1 MKLQNM
7 TVIFIIIMIPIIVVV
22 SYYIGL
28 QINTI
33 TMQKDYTVKL
43 QTAAKDSIQA
53 LEINTVEWNSASS
66 NLADSKRRDVLAAIN
81 TFTTS
86 LANSMGIGGAGK
98 GRIQTYIPAIA
109 YTMYDGYYI
118 YSASPMKEQD
128 TRERSSNGDIETND
142 DGTEKDYGRT
152 QFNQN
157 GDIIYDGSNV
167 SYQYVLKPYSPYS
180 ARYVNG
186 NIDITVNYTLDNYI
200 RVYGKVGT
208 SDEDKSVAKEGYL
221 VVCDNNDVGVDNVSN
236 GGISGIKYRGAEIKP
251 ETLKENIY
259 ADGNVAEYPYIY
271 DQYDNKL
278 YWDGSNYFSVD
289 KYNKKVY
296 LQDALPEGD
305 AGFSITNR
313 FRKISI
319 PVKNKDDEWAVQKVF
334 QILNPGGEYKFYYE
348 NGSGAFVEFTS
359 VENIDGSDNKK
370 LAGVE
375 VEKDKDFSAINYCV
389 ESYVFTQWVTKN
401 LGNIKVGDMQI
412 STGNSINSLENITS
426 AEQQYYGQYNNV
438 GSDQYIFRISDSNN
452 PDPEND
458 DAYAESVLAQH
469 KKDIIINTIEK
480 NLSQATAQVKEMN
493 PNYEYRLPQLSYDE
507 WEQALSNISIIAFMQ
522 GMPIGLKYYNN
533 YAIATSTLNKEF
545 VDPDELYFAGKDDQ
559 YYHQRQCEQA
569 TGSDYVGYR
578 SIDYVAKSYEKSD
591 NGTTSTKYYYPHA
604 NSTNSELECY
614 YCLVNR
620 STYKNNGRWKGNLLY
635 KNWSDSYYNALARE
649 RYMQLDEPG
658 TYKPNITITKTASS
672 GSVEYGGTITYIIT
686 ITNNGIVE
694 DKINFLDFWDKND
707 FGENIEVLTNT
718 LSLDDPV
725 PNTVIYEKNPN
736 GTNKLDQNGNPIA
749 KNGIYVG
756 DITIKSGETKTLEYK
771 INAKGN
777 LGKDLVNI
785 AAIYSYG
792 NNDVSITE
800 AKATTRVKKTIN
812 VHKPEV
818 AQNYNIVLL
827 LDHSDS
833 MKVKDLQAVYS
844 GVQTLLG
851 NDYIG
856 GKLFDNA
863 NKNNQSNSA
872 ISMINFWGRAKV
884 KYTNLKTKQEIE
896 NAIEKDYKTATIF
909 DNLGGTNYS
918 EALEQAAL
926 EFEKMGNSKKNILVF
941 FTDGAPTVPSMGDLG
956 AVGYTIHSEK
966 NEYYYW
972 THPLVG
978 ISKKEKGGL
987 GEKIWLNGDKDFLGK
1002 TIYRGI
1008 KEIVDDMKKINTD
1021 IYCINYG
1028 DDNSVYGLKNIIS
1041 SYKEENQKYYAYARD
1056 EEGVKDAFKSIG
1068 NSILNSDIG
1077 DINYSPATSNKI
1089 KLEKPEEI
1097 TCIQVGT
1104 KKYIKD
1110 TEDYN
1115 SIIKVENGETYL
1127 NLEQIDL
1134 TQTIT
1139 IIY

>member
-7 TVIFIIIMIPIIVVV
+7 TVIFIIIMIPIIIVT

-28 QINTI
+28 QIKTI

-334 QILNPGGEYKFYYE
+334 QILNPGGGSKFYYE
-348 NGSGAFVEFTS
+348 NESGAFVEFT
-359 VENIDGSDNKK
+359 
-370 LAGVE
+370 
-375 VEKDKDFSAINYCV
+375 EKTALGDVNQDKDYSAINYCV
-389 ESYVFTQWVTKN
+389 ESYVFTKWVTKN
-401 LGNIKVGDMQI
+401 LGNIKVRDI
-412 STGNSINSLENITS
+412 KSLTE
-426 AEQQYYGQYNNV
+426 GQYNNV
-438 GSDQYIFRISDSNN
+438 DDSEKNIFEIDKDNN

-469 KKDIIINTIEK
+469 KKDVIINTIEK
-480 NLSQATAQVKEMN
+480 NLSQATAQAKEMN

-545 VDPDELYFAGKDDQ
+545 VDPDELYFAGTDDQ

-591 NGTTSTKYYYPHA
+591 KGTTSTKYYYPHA

-620 STYKNNGRWKGNLLY
+620 STYNAKNEAS
-635 KNWSDSYYNALARE
+635 WSDNPYSSWIDSYYNALARE
-649 RYMQLDEPG
+649 RYMQLDDIEG
-658 TYKPNITITKTASS
+658 KSITDIS
-672 GSVEYGGTITYIIT
+672 
-686 ITNNGIVE
+686 
-694 DKINFLDFWDKND
+694 
-707 FGENIEVLTNT
+707 
-718 LSLDDPV
+718 
-725 PNTVIYEKNPN
+725 
-736 GTNKLDQNGNPIA
+736 IA
-749 KNGIYVG
+749 KNVDKTTKYYGDNIKYTIQVTNKSTGVKTFDIVDEFNKNINDFIRITSIKEPYRIENEKIIIENVTLEAGASKTITIEGKVIGNVGIYKNTAKIIM
-756 DITIKSGETKTLEYK
+756 DEKEFKS
-771 INAKGN
+771 
-777 LGKDLVNI
+777 
-785 AAIYSYG
+785 
-792 NNDVSITE
+792 NDVSVTVI
-800 AKATTRVKKTIN
+800 KNVKILASSLM
-812 VHKPEV
+812 PP
-818 AQNYNIVLL
+818 ANIVFII
-827 LDHSDS
+827 DASAS
-833 MKVKDLQAVYS
+833 MVGQRIHN
-844 GVQTLLG
+844 VQ
-851 NDYIG
+851 
-856 GKLFDNA
+856 
-863 NKNNQSNSA
+863 
-872 ISMINFWGRAKV
+872 
-884 KYTNLKTKQEIE
+884 
-896 NAIEKDYKTATIF
+896 NAIEKFVNDMPNDGQSQIGYVKFYTIGLWFIGVPYGDKKGPYTMEQKSDFIADLTFGASGDLLAATPFATGLNSGNKLLKEMKNGNKNINIAIFLSDGVNFYIEFPDYKTRAKELKDVADRVYAIGYKAELATNFQTLRDDIASDKNYFKESKDMEQVFKDIF
-909 DNLGGTNYS
+909 DDI
-918 EALEQAAL
+918 AD
-926 EFEKMGNSKKNILVF
+926 KIDKNI
-941 FTDGAPTVPSMGDLG
+941 DGSSLIESASDISGTSMIGGKWICLKNDSECDFSIDDDNKVKG
-956 AVGYTIHSEK
+956 IDIYT
-966 NEYYYW
+966 
-972 THPLVG
+972 T
-978 ISKKEKGGL
+978 
-987 GEKIWLNGDKDFLGK
+987 KI
-1002 TIYRGI
+1002 II
-1008 KEIVDDMKKINTD
+1008 KEDDVPKENATEGRTLLEWSNTGY
-1021 IYCINYG
+1021 IG
-1028 DDNSVYGLKNIIS
+1028 
-1041 SYKEENQKYYAYARD
+1041 
-1056 EEGVKDAFKSIG
+1056 KSAG
-1068 NSILNSDIG
+1068 YL
-1077 DINYSPATSNKI
+1077 
-1089 KLEKPEEI
+1089 
-1097 TCIQVGT
+1097 
-1104 KKYIKD
+1104 
-1110 TEDYN
+1110 
-1115 SIIKVENGETYL
+1115 YL
-1127 NLEQIDL
+1127 NLSKFSPESSVKLEIVQ
-1134 TQTIT
+1134 
-1139 IIY
+1139 

>member
-7 TVIFIIIMIPIIVVV
+7 TVIFIIIMIPIILVV

-33 TMQKDYTVKL
+33 TMQKNYTVKL

-86 LANSMGIGGAGK
+86 LANGMGIGGAGK
-98 GRIQTYIPAIA
+98 GRIQTYIPAIV

-118 YSASPMKEQD
+118 YSASLMKDQD
-128 TRERSSNGDIETND
+128 TDK
-142 DGTEKDYGRT
+142 DGLT
-152 QFNQN
+152 QFNADGTIKSN
-157 GDIIYDGSNV
+157 GK
-167 SYQYVLKPYSPYS
+167 SYQYILKPYSPYS
-180 ARYVNG
+180 ARYVNVNE
-186 NIDITVNYTLDNYI
+186 NIDVTVNYTLDNYI
-200 RVYGKVGT
+200 RVYGTVNG
-208 SDEDKSVAKEGYL
+208 EYQAKEGYL
-221 VVCDNNDVGVDNVSN
+221 VVCDDDAGVRVNKN
-236 GGISGIKYRGAEIKP
+236 GGSISGITYRGATIKP
-251 ETLKENIY
+251 EALTEQVYTDEGVKEY
-259 ADGNVAEYPYIY
+259 QYIY

-278 YWDGSNYFSVD
+278 YWDGSKYFSVD
-289 KYNKKVY
+289 KYNNKVY
-296 LQDALPEGD
+296 LQNALPEGD

-319 PVKNKDDEWAVQKVF
+319 PMYDNREDEWTVQKVF
-334 QILNPGGEYKFYYE
+334 QILNPGGGYKFYYE
-348 NGSGAFVEFTS
+348 NQSGAFVEFTS

-389 ESYVFTQWVTKN
+389 ESYVFTNWVTKKLSSITVRN
-401 LGNIKVGDMQI
+401 MQ
-412 STGNSINSLENITS
+412 SPTV
-426 AEQQYYGQYNNV
+426 GQYNNV
-438 GSDQYIFRISDSNN
+438 GEDANIFVINSNNN

-458 DAYAESVLAQH
+458 DAYANSPLAQH
-469 KKDIIINTIEK
+469 KKDVIINTIEK

-545 VDPDELYFAGKDDQ
+545 VDPDELYFAGTGDQ

-578 SIDYVAKSYEKSD
+578 SIDYVAKSYETENEAGEK
-591 NGTTSTKYYYPHA
+591 TTNYYYLHDHDG
-604 NSTNSELECY
+604 NNNSELECY

-620 STYKNNGRWKGNLLY
+620 STYKNNENWNGNLY
-635 KNWSDSYYNALARE
+635 RNWTDSYYNALARE

-658 TYKPNITITKTASS
+658 TYKPNVTITKTASS
-672 GSVEYGGTITYIIT
+672 GSVEYGGTITYTIT
-686 ITNNGIVE
+686 ITNNGIV
-694 DKINFLDFWDKND
+694 DDTITFLDYWNTDELNREESDINVSSTKNR
-707 FGENIEVLTNT
+707 ESNKIEIVDWNDNNNN
-718 LSLDDPV
+718 LSGISSVDNV
-725 PNTVIYEKNPN
+725 
-736 GTNKLDQNGNPIA
+736 
-749 KNGIYVG
+749 GIYIYAGETITITYKAIPKGTLG
-756 DITIKSGETKTLEYK
+756 DIKNT
-771 INAKGN
+771 
-777 LGKDLVNI
+777 
-785 AAIYSYG
+785 AAIYSFT
-792 NNDVSITE
+792 NKDIELDSKT
-800 AKATTRVKKTIN
+800 ATTTVKKTIN

-926 EFEKMGNSKKNILVF
+926 EFKKMGNSKKNILVF

>member
-7 TVIFIIIMIPIIVVV
+7 TVIFIIIMIPIIIVT

-28 QINTI
+28 QIKTI

-53 LEINTVEWNSASS
+53 LEINTVEWNSVSS
-66 NLADSKRRDVLAAIN
+66 NLADSKRRDVLASIN

-86 LANSMGIGGAGK
+86 LANNMGIGGAGR
-98 GRIQTYIPAIA
+98 GRIQTYIPAIV

-118 YSASPMKEQD
+118 YSASLMQDQD
-128 TRERSSNGDIETND
+128 T
-142 DGTEKDYGRT
+142 TEKDENGNDVDYGRT
-152 QFNQN
+152 QFDENN
-157 GDIIYDGSNV
+157 KIKYKETS
-167 SYQYVLKPYSPYS
+167 SYQYILKPYSPYS
-180 ARYVNG
+180 ARYASG
-186 NIDITVNYTLDNYI
+186 NTDITVNYTLDNYI
-200 RVYGKVGT
+200 RVYGTVNG
-208 SDEDKSVAKEGYL
+208 EYQAKEGYL
-221 VVCDNNDVGVDNVSN
+221 VVCDDDAGVDNVSQN
-236 GGISGIKYRGAEIKP
+236 GSISGITYRGATIKP
-251 ETLKENIY
+251 ETLKENVYIV
-259 ADGNVAEYPYIY
+259 GEEVKEYKYIY

-278 YWDGSNYFSVD
+278 YWDEDESNYFSVD
-289 KYNKKVY
+289 KYNNKVY
-296 LQDALPEGD
+296 LQNALPEGD

-319 PVKNKDDEWAVQKVF
+319 PMYDNREDEWTVQKVF
-334 QILNPGGEYKFYYE
+334 QILNPGGGYKFYYE
-348 NGSGAFVEFTS
+348 NQSGAFVEFT
-359 VENIDGSDNKK
+359 NP
-370 LAGVE
+370 
-375 VEKDKDFSAINYCV
+375 EKTLGTVNQEEDYSAINYCV
-389 ESYVFTQWVTKN
+389 ESYVFTKWVTKK
-401 LGNIKVGDMQI
+401 LGSITVGDMK
-412 STGNSINSLENITS
+412 SPTV
-426 AEQQYYGQYNNV
+426 GQYNNV
-438 GSDQYIFRISDSNN
+438 KSTEPIFDISSNNN

-458 DAYAESVLAQH
+458 GAYATSVLAQH

-480 NLSQATAQVKEMN
+480 NISQATEQAKKMN

-545 VDPDELYFAGKDDQ
+545 VDPDELYFAGTDDQ

-591 NGTTSTKYYYPHA
+591 NGTKYYYPHA
-604 NSTNSELECY
+604 NGGNSELECY

-620 STYKNNGRWKGNLLY
+620 STYKLVE
-635 KNWSDSYYNALARE
+635 KNPTWTNSYYNALARE

-658 TYKPNITITKTASS
+658 TYKPNVTVEKKAETT
-672 GSVEYGGTITYIIT
+672 SVEYGGTVKYTIT
-686 ITNNGIVE
+686 IKNNGIVADTITLVDAWKYGE
-694 DKINFLDFWDKND
+694 IELTGDPIVVKSDKRGKLEVEIKPVGNNTRIVGDDTGIGAERIYIEANETITVTYDAYLK
-707 FGENIEVLTNT
+707 GSLGKTIENTAILY
-718 LSLDDPV
+718 SF
-725 PNTVIYEKNPN
+725 
-736 GTNKLDQNGNPIA
+736 TNKDIELD
-749 KNGIYVG
+749 
-756 DITIKSGETKTLEYK
+756 
-771 INAKGN
+771 
-777 LGKDLVNI
+777 KD
-785 AAIYSYG
+785 
-792 NNDVSITE
+792 T
-800 AKATTRVKKTIN
+800 ATTTVKKTIN
-812 VHKPEV
+812 VQKTEV

-926 EFEKMGNSKKNILVF
+926 EFKKMGNSKKNILVF

-956 AVGYTIHSEK
+956 AVGYTIHSEE

-978 ISKKEKGGL
+978 ISKKEEGGL
-987 GEKIWLNGDKDFLGK
+987 GEKIWLNGDKNFWGK

-1056 EEGVKDAFKSIG
+1056 EEGVEDAFKSIG

>member
-7 TVIFIIIMIPIIVVV
+7 TVIFIIIMIPIILVV

-33 TMQKDYTVKL
+33 TMQKNYTVKL

-66 NLADSKRRDVLAAIN
+66 NLADSKRRDVLASIN

-98 GRIQTYIPAIA
+98 GRIQTYIPAIV

-118 YSASPMKEQD
+118 YSASLMKDQD
-128 TRERSSNGDIETND
+128 TTSEGL
-142 DGTEKDYGRT
+142 T
-152 QFNQN
+152 QFNE
-157 GDIIYDGSNV
+157 DGTIKSNETS
-167 SYQYVLKPYSPYS
+167 SYQYILKPYSPYS
-180 ARYVNG
+180 ARYVSDNA
-186 NIDITVNYTLDNYI
+186 DITVNYTLDNYI
-200 RVYGKVGT
+200 RVYGTVNG
-208 SDEDKSVAKEGYL
+208 EYQAKEGYL
-221 VVCDNNDVGVDNVSN
+221 VVCDDDAGVKNVES
-236 GGISGIKYRGAEIKP
+236 GRISGITYRGATIKP
-251 ETLKENIY
+251 ETLKEQVYIENE
-259 ADGNVAEYPYIY
+259 GVGEYKYIY

-278 YWDGSNYFSVD
+278 YWDGNNYFSVD
-289 KYNKKVY
+289 KNNNKVY
-296 LQDALPEGD
+296 LQNALPEGD

-319 PVKNKDDEWAVQKVF
+319 PMYDNREDEWTVQKVF
-334 QILNPGGEYKFYYE
+334 QILNPGGGYKFYYE
-348 NGSGAFVEFTS
+348 NQSGAFVEFTS

-389 ESYVFTQWVTKN
+389 ESYVFTKWVTKN
-401 LGNIKVGDMQI
+401 LGSITVGDMK
-412 STGNSINSLENITS
+412 SPTV
-426 AEQQYYGQYNNV
+426 GQYNNV
-438 GSDQYIFRISDSNN
+438 DNAKNKNIFAINPSNN

-458 DAYAESVLAQH
+458 TAYAKSVLAQH

-480 NLSQATAQVKEMN
+480 NLSQATAQAQGMN

-578 SIDYVAKSYEKSD
+578 SIDYVAKSYEKSN

-620 STYKNNGRWKGNLLY
+620 STYKNNGIWNGNLLY
-635 KNWSDSYYNALARE
+635 KNWTDSYYNALARE

-672 GSVEYGGTITYIIT
+672 GSVEYGGTITYTIT

-800 AKATTRVKKTIN
+800 AKATTTVKKTIKVAKTEVKQKN
-812 VHKPEV
+812 VILV
-818 AQNYNIVLL
+818 V
-827 LDHSDS
+827 DTSSS
-833 MKVKDLQAVYS
+833 MRTYLSKSQGTEFKDKVKKFVEELKSNNISVSQIRFNLYAYDDRTV
-844 GVQTLLG
+844 
-851 NDYIG
+851 
-856 GKLFDNA
+856 DN
-863 NKNNQSNSA
+863 N
-872 ISMINFWGRAKV
+872 NFW
-884 KYTNLKTKQEIE
+884 N
-896 NAIEKDYKTATIF
+896 IF
-909 DNLGGTNYS
+909 AGTNYKS
-918 EALEQAAL
+918 ALEKAYD
-926 EFEKMGNSKKNILVF
+926 KIDGNKNNILVF
-941 FTDGAPTVPSMGDLG
+941 FSDGDPTYPGLG
-956 AVGYTIHSEK
+956 FPGYTY
-966 NEYYYW
+966 NERG
-972 THPLVG
+972 T
-978 ISKKEKGGL
+978 I
-987 GEKIWLNGDKDFLGK
+987 LGK
-1002 TIYRGI
+1002 DNLAKKTWNGVES
-1008 KEIVDDMKKINTD
+1008 EI
-1021 IYCINYG
+1021 
-1028 DDNSVYGLKNIIS
+1028 
-1041 SYKEENQKYYAYARD
+1041 
-1056 EEGVKDAFKSIG
+1056 
-1068 NSILNSDIG
+1068 
-1077 DINYSPATSNKI
+1077 NKI
-1089 KLEKPEEI
+1089 KQKDVTVYAIGFTNQDADSDEDGNDEKNANFEGLKKVFVTKEEDKFINAKNHDNLLTAFDDIATII
-1097 TCIQVGT
+1097 TSKLDVPDTYSATNNEIELKEADKIQS
-1104 KKYIKD
+1104 IKI
-1110 TEDYN
+1110 EGNEYSKEEAKN
-1115 SIIKVENGETYL
+1115 QKIIIEKDGKTYL
-1127 NLEQIDL
+1127 DL
-1134 TQTIT
+1134 TKVSLDQTIT